1 LILSNDGPISK
12 SFSWA
17 MSLKNINFQ
26 LNILMKNDVNMDK
39 INNIRIS
46 TKHTNKEEMGAKN

>member
-1 LILSNDGPISK
+1 
-12 SFSWA
+12 
-17 MSLKNINFQ
+17 MSLKNVNFQ

-46 TKHTNKEEMGAKN
+46 TKHTNKEEMGAKNWPK